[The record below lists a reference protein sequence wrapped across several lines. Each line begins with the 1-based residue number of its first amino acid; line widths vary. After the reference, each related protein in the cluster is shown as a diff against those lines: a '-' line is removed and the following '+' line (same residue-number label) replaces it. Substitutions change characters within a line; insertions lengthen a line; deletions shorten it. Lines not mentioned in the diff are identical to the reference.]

1 MKPDSLQSRYQ
12 RGLGLLDLA
21 LCVDTSGKSSV
32 ECRSS
37 VINYQIASTGFKV
50 FKQEHFRKRQ
60 RLGCS
65 SEEAGENGGE
75 QKNHLCFIISEKVL
89 IRNISKVTRQHLE
102 DRVRALTDLL
112 APPLSS
118 SNLDPASSN
127 RRSGGDSNP
136 SPNPQAPPQRPPP
149 PAGAPPGYDAPPTYN
164 EAQAAV
170 GGQNREVRTFRE
182 GRGRKGRDR
191 QGTFFAR
198 QPLNFFVKGI
208 EYFLPQAG
216 DIFIAVNDYVA
227 TGGEHLRCHRW

>member
-1 MKPDSLQSRYQ
+1 MSVKCYQLSNSINREQSFQARTL
-12 RGLGLLDLA
+12 R
-21 LCVDTSGKSSV
+21 
-32 ECRSS
+32 R
-37 VINYQIASTGFKV
+37 
-50 FKQEHFRKRQ
+50 RQ
-60 RLGCS
+60 RMGCS
-65 SEEAGENGGE
+65 SEEAGEDGGE
-75 QKNHLCFIISEKVL
+75 QKNHPCFIISEKVL
-89 IRNISKVTRQHLE
+89 MRNISKVTRQHLE

-127 RRSGGDSNP
+127 RSGGDSKP

-198 QPLNFFVKGI
+198 QPLNFLSKA
-208 EYFLPQAG
+208 LN
-216 DIFIAVNDYVA
+216 IF
-227 TGGEHLRCHRW
+227 CHRQGIFSLQ

>member
-1 MKPDSLQSRYQ
+1 M
-12 RGLGLLDLA
+12 
-21 LCVDTSGKSSV
+21 
-32 ECRSS
+32 
-37 VINYQIASTGFKV
+37 
-50 FKQEHFRKRQ
+50 
-60 RLGCS
+60 GCS
-65 SEEAGENGGE
+65 SEEAGEDGGE

-89 IRNISKVTRQHLE
+89 MRNISKVTRQHLE

-170 GGQNREVRTFRE
+170 GGQNREVGLSEKGEEGRE
-182 GRGRKGRDR
+182 GTGREH
-191 QGTFFAR
+191 FFC
-198 QPLNFFVKGI
+198 QTTVEFFVKGG
-208 EYFLPQAG
+208 EYFLPQEG
-216 DIFIAVNDYVA
+216 NIFIAVNDYVD
-227 TGGEHLRCHRW
+227 TGSQQLCCHRW